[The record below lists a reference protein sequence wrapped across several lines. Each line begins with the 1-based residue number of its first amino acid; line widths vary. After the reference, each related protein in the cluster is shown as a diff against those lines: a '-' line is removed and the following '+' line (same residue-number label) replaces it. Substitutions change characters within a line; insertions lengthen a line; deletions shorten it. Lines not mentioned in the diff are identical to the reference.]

1 MLMNSGWV
9 PGTTAVDSTKAMLDS
24 TQIRAAA
31 AAQAVL
37 RYTVASAFMVIS
49 FSFPSHR
56 LPAPCRSPSLVMYS
70 TRTLLE
76 CQAIS
81 VDDLEASIRGLQ
93 GPLRP
98 PHGPVPGPQRPVSPG
113 GAAVFEGCE

>member
-56 LPAPCRSPSLVMYS
+56 LPAPCRLPSLVMYS

-81 VDDLEASIRGLQ
+81 VDDLG
-93 GPLRP
+93 
-98 PHGPVPGPQRPVSPG
+98 GPQRGSRGAPEPTPG
-113 GAAVFEGCE
+113 IGEFGLEVGF